1 MAHTGGCHCG
11 TVRYEFDDGER
22 RTALCHCSDCRKSA
36 GAPMVGWTAIPSDA
50 FRIVTGEPVTFN
62 SSGASYRSFCGTC
75 GTGLWFVNEEMLPGI
90 IDVQTATL
98 DDPGA
103 FAPRAHVQIA
113 ERIGWMA
120 TAHELP
126 MFERFPGM

>member
-1 MAHTGGCHCG
+1 MAHAGGCHCG
-11 TVRYEFDDGER
+11 AVRYEFDEGER
-22 RTALCHCSDCRKSA
+22 RTALCHCNDCRKSA
-36 GAPMVGWTAIPSDA
+36 GAPMVGWTAIPADA
-50 FRIVTGEPVTFN
+50 FRIVKGEPVTFN
-62 SSGASYRSFCGTC
+62 SSGASFRSFCGKC

-90 IDVQTATL
+90 VDIQTATL

-103 FAPRAHVQIA
+103 FAPKAHVQIA

-126 MFERFPGM
+126 TFERFPG